1 MKTLY
6 TAEALAS
13 GDGRDGT
20 AVSKDGKLSVTL
32 ASPVELGGDGV
43 VCN

>member
-13 GDGRDGT
+13 GEGRDGT
-20 AVSKDGKLSVTL
+20 AISKDGKLERH
-32 ASPVELGGDGV
+32 PRQPGGTRR
-43 VCN
+43 